1 MYNQQAV
8 FSLSPSQSNWTW
20 CKPSWNKWLNKIS
33 SFLQA
38 QSLQLANI
46 FLTCFAFCEMSLKT
60 SKQIRFYLNF
70 FSVSEVSL
78 NIKIWMHETGTLK
91 VPCGIQQRLNEIR
104 GLIQRWVAF
113 CLKVKELF
121 FAVVHLQIES
131 AENSQW
137 GRSRKELTVLQREE
151 LCVLQNLGFI
161 GCCLP

>member
-60 SKQIRFYLNF
+60 NKQIRFYLNS

-104 GLIQRWVAF
+104 GLIQRWVVF

-121 FAVVHLQIES
+121 LQWCTCSLSLLKTASGE
-131 AENSQW
+131 
-137 GRSRKELTVLQREE
+137 RSRKELTVLQQEE